1 MYVNRTENSLPRV
14 APIQKRSTTNS
25 DGHFVQALEDALV
38 VDTVD
43 LSTPNKD
50 NQKKGYRG
58 SAEDQTATE
67 NPPEDSA
74 TAEKAT
80 EKGLDVSA

>member
-58 SAEDQTATE
+58 DAEDRTEKE
-67 NPPEDSA
+67 NPSEDSVGQ
-74 TAEKAT
+74 EKSLD
-80 EKGLDVSA
+80 KGLNVSA